1 MSRGSANFFS
11 TFFQLFFDGQNMR
24 IYWGFSQLLRNMQ
37 HLRAQKNRHRRMP
50 TTVFSGVFLPVI
62 LRTA

>member
-1 MSRGSANFFS
+1 
-11 TFFQLFFDGQNMR
+11 MR

-50 TTVFSGVFLPVI
+50 TTVFSGIFFARHFADCV
-62 LRTA
+62 